1 MKTRKMAA
9 IFSNQHEYKA
19 LSPLTDERSLST
31 LYFAGKYRLMDF
43 PLSSI
48 VDAGINDIYT
58 LINQEKVRSYLDHL
72 GGGKEWGLSTIGSYE
87 YLDFYQNIMRKQS
100 SGANYFDDLITFLE
114 TSNYPYA
121 VLIENKMIGNFDL
134 QSILHFHQENND
146 KITAVFKRVSEDNVA
161 NDDQMFILDEN
172 NTIISN
178 QQTIDAQHQDFY
190 NLSMNIFVTNTD
202 WLIAE
207 LKKAQKSGISLD
219 LGQKLTALAAKY
231 RTHAYEYTGY
241 LHNVHDIK
249 SYYDANMEMLGKK
262 KRDQLLYGNQ
272 KIITRI
278 RNEVGTYFS
287 KDSKVRNSMLAT
299 GCRINGEVINSVL
312 SRRVSVSENAKLIN
326 SVVMA
331 NVVLEKGCTVE
342 NAIIDK
348 NVVIKKNV
356 TIKGTSEK
364 PLVIK
369 KGAIITKDIIKK

>member
-1 MKTRKMAA
+1 
-9 IFSNQHEYKA
+9 
-19 LSPLTDERSLST
+19 
-31 LYFAGKYRLMDF
+31 
-43 PLSSI
+43 
-48 VDAGINDIYT
+48 
-58 LINQEKVRSYLDHL
+58 
-72 GGGKEWGLSTIGSYE
+72 
-87 YLDFYQNIMRKQS
+87 
-100 SGANYFDDLITFLE
+100 
-114 TSNYPYA
+114 
-121 VLIENKMIGNFDL
+121 
-134 QSILHFHQENND
+134 
-146 KITAVFKRVSEDNVA
+146 
-161 NDDQMFILDEN
+161 
-172 NTIISN
+172 
-178 QQTIDAQHQDFY
+178 
-190 NLSMNIFVTNTD
+190 
-202 WLIAE
+202 
-207 LKKAQKSGISLD
+207 
-219 LGQKLTALAAKY
+219 
-231 RTHAYEYTGY
+231 
-241 LHNVHDIK
+241 
-249 SYYDANMEMLGKK
+249 MEMLDKK